1 MWIFSLLILV
11 FFLAAG
17 CIWYAYHE
25 PRWMFYVLKPLT
37 MVLICLAAILG
48 GNDLSVYKM
57 MIIAGLVFS
66 LAGDIFLM
74 LPSDRFLSGLIAFLF
89 AHLCYITAFI
99 SEINAVNWW
108 LPIPFIIIGLVFVYF
123 IFPRLGTQKIPVII
137 YVVIILVMGWLA
149 SEQWYQVPQIGTLM
163 IFIGAILFTVS
174 DLLLA
179 INRFQGSFKS
189 YKALNLTTYFTAQL
203 LIASSVGMLVL

>member
-1 MWIFSLLILV
+1 MLISSLLISV
-11 FFLAAG
+11 FISAAG
-17 CIWYAYHE
+17 CIWFAYHE

-37 MVLICLAAILG
+37 MVLIGLTAILG
-48 GNDLSVYKM
+48 ENTLSFYRM
-57 MIIAGLVFS
+57 MIIGGLVCS
-66 LAGDIFLM
+66 LVGDILLM
-74 LPSDRFLSGLIAFLF
+74 LPNDRFLSGLAAFLL
-89 AHLCYITAFI
+89 AHFCYITAFI

-108 LPIPFIIIGLVFVYF
+108 LPIPFIIIGLVFVNY
-123 IFPRLGTQKIPVII
+123 IFPRLRTQKIPVII

-149 SEQWYQVPQIGTLM
+149 SELWYQVPQIGTLL
-163 IFIGAILFTVS
+163 IFTGAILFTVS

-179 INRFQGSFKS
+179 INKFQGSFKS

>member
-1 MWIFSLLILV
+1 MWIFPILIFV
-11 FFLAAG
+11 FVSGAG
-17 CIWYAYHE
+17 CIWFAYHE

-37 MVLICLAAILG
+37 MVLICLTAILG
-48 GNDLSVYKM
+48 GNGLSVFKM
-57 MIIAGLVFS
+57 MIIGGLACS

-74 LPSDRFLSGLIAFLF
+74 LPTDRFLPGLIAFLF

-149 SEQWYQVPQIGTLM
+149 SELWYQVPQIGTLM
-163 IFIGAILFTVS
+163 IFSGAILFTFS

-189 YKALNLTTYFTAQL
+189 YKAFNLTMYFTAQL

>member
-1 MWIFSLLILV
+1 M
-11 FFLAAG
+11 
-17 CIWYAYHE
+17 
-25 PRWMFYVLKPLT
+25 P
-37 MVLICLAAILG
+37 
-48 GNDLSVYKM
+48 
-57 MIIAGLVFS
+57 
-66 LAGDIFLM
+66 
-74 LPSDRFLSGLIAFLF
+74 GLIAFLF

-99 SEINAVNWW
+99 SEINAVHWW

-137 YVVIILVMGWLA
+137 YVVIILAMGWLA
-149 SEQWYQVPQIGTLM
+149 SELWAQVPQIGTLM
-163 IFIGAILFTVS
+163 IFIGAILFIVS

-203 LIASSVGMLVL
+203 LIAISVGILVL